1 MDKENVVYPYRKY
14 LTIDGNEV
22 AHMDMLQHVN
32 NENITL
38 SGNSQ
43 SQKAYTAQFHLYLI
57 FRIGKGTEV
66 GSRLVGSRDWR
77 EDRMWSN
84 Y

>member
-43 SQKAYTAQFHLYLI
+43 SQKHILHNSIYI
-57 FRIGKGTEV
+57 
-66 GSRLVGSRDWR
+66 
-77 EDRMWSN
+77 
-84 Y
+84 